1 MKLPMISVIV
11 PVYNTEKFLKASIG
25 SIQKQ
30 SYRNWECILVDD
42 GSKDMS
48 GKICDKFAEED
59 ARIRVIHKSNA
70 GVSSARNA
78 GMDAAHGDY
87 FMFLD
92 SDDELTV
99 DCMSILLA
107 TLRENHADI
116 VSALRCGDK
125 MELSGNEDVLIWKNE
140 EALKHSL
147 MDNPYTYAAWAKL
160 YKRELLE
167 GVRFRSD
174 IRVNE
179 DSLFVFEVLCRKPTF
194 VGLRKAVYQYNYNPG
209 SVSRAVFSE
218 KYFDILRV
226 AKIKY
231 KMIQD
236 QFPHLIEDA
245 MNMQL
250 KAQMNMLHV
259 LAGCPDER
267 YNILEKELISKVKEN
282 SKYFIPEVEAD
293 KKWLFI
299 IDHNLYFIYKRLR
312 QWNRF
317 RAR

>member
-11 PVYNTEKFLKASIG
+11 PVYNTEKFLKESIG

-59 ARIRVIHKSNA
+59 ARIRVIHKSNG

-78 GMDAAHGDY
+78 GMDAAYGDY

-99 DCMSILLA
+99 DCMN
-107 TLRENHADI
+107 TLMAVANEKHAEV
-116 VSALRCGDK
+116 VSAQMCGDS
-125 MELSGNEDVLIWKNE
+125 MAWQENEDVVIWENE
-140 EALKHSL
+140 EPLKKSL
-147 MDNPYTYAAWAKL
+147 MDNPYTYSACAKL
-160 YKRELLE
+160 FQRECVE
-167 GVRFRSD
+167 DIRFRSD

-194 VGLRKAVYQYNYNPG
+194 VGLKKAVYQYNYN
-209 SVSRAVFSE
+209 SESASRAAFSE
-218 KYFDILRV
+218 KYFDILHV

-231 KMIQD
+231 KMIQE
-236 QFPHLIEDA
+236 QFPHLIKYA

-250 KAQMNMLHV
+250 KAQMNMLYN
-259 LAGCPDER
+259 LAGCPEER

-299 IDHNLYFIYKRLR
+299 IDHNLYFMYKRLR